1 MPTRRTSPRRT
12 VTRRSGLYERTPE
25 PTSDDDFDEPGDG
38 ILSAAAPWLA
48 VLAVVIAAGAIAFVV
63 FRPSGQDLTACRT
76 AAWAAIPD
84 PDNLPADWK
93 LASTDLNANGM
104 TISILGP
111 KPADSTTKQ
120 PAVYASITC
129 YGDAAA
135 TALAKDRAAATSAGS
150 KVTKRSANF
159 DAFDID
165 NPTTGTFTTL
175 FRVNGLVGQVADGG
189 SADPDDLA
197 VITKAVAAA
206 MGDETAAGTA
216 AGNPTDAATGSEEP
230 SPTDEESLV
239 PDATPVAPE
248 LEAKMPTSIGG
259 NPLSVISF
267 TADNFFTD
275 PASRAFIAEVRSLGI
290 DVAKLQVAEA
300 GDDSQT
306 VNLAAYGFRLPG
318 GDIAKLVPAIERTWL
333 SSGTA
338 GVKQSTVSLGGKP
351 FTKID
356 YGDGGAAYV
365 YRGADHVIVI
375 ETTDPAAAAEAAGE
389 IK

>member
-1 MPTRRTSPRRT
+1 MPPRRTSPRRT
-12 VTRRSGLYERTPE
+12 ATRRSGLYERPAE
-25 PTSDDDFDEPGDG
+25 PAFDDDIDEPGDG

-48 VLAVVIAAGAIAFVV
+48 VLAVVLAAAAIAFVV
-63 FRPSGQDLTACRT
+63 LRGPSTPDLTACRT

-84 PDNLPADWK
+84 PDNLPQDWK
-93 LASTDLNANGM
+93 LTSTDLNANGM

-111 KPADSTTKQ
+111 QPADSTTKP

-150 KVTKRSANF
+150 RVTKRSANF

-165 NPTTGTFTTL
+165 NPTTGTLTTL
-175 FRVNGLVGQVADGG
+175 FRVNGLVGQVASGG
-189 SADPDDLA
+189 ANPDDLA
-197 VITKAVAAA
+197 VITQAVAAA
-206 MGDETAAGTA
+206 MGDETAAGTGGA
-216 AGNPTDAATGSEEP
+216 NPTDAAAGSEEP
-230 SPTDEESLV
+230 LASDEGSLG
-239 PDATPVAPE
+239 PDPTPVAPE

-259 NPLSVISF
+259 NPLSVGSF

-275 PASRAFIAEVRSLGI
+275 PASRAFIAEVRTLGI
-290 DVAKLQVAEA
+290 DLAKLQVAEA
-300 GDDSQT
+300 GDASQT

-338 GVKQSTVSLGGKP
+338 GVKQSTVSLGGKT
-351 FTKID
+351 FSKID

-365 YRGADHVIVI
+365 YRGADFVIVL
-375 ETTDPAAAAEAAGE
+375 ETTDPAAAAEAAAE

>member
-12 VTRRSGLYERTPE
+12 ATRRSGLYERTPD
-25 PTSDDDFDEPGDG
+25 PAFDDDIDGPGNG

-48 VLAVVIAAGAIAFVV
+48 VLAVVLAAGAIAFVV
-63 FRPSGQDLTACRT
+63 LRGPSTPDLTACRT

-84 PDNLPADWK
+84 PDNLPPDWK
-93 LASTDLNANGM
+93 LTSTDLNANGM

-111 KPADSTTKQ
+111 QPADSTTKQ

-135 TALAKDRAAATSAGS
+135 TALAKDRAAATSAGAR
-150 KVTKRSANF
+150 VTKRSANF

-165 NPTTGTFTTL
+165 NPTTGTLTTL
-175 FRVNGLVGQVADGG
+175 FRVNGLVGQVASGG
-189 SADPDDLA
+189 ASPEDLA
-197 VITKAVAAA
+197 VITQAVAAA
-206 MGDETAAGTA
+206 MGDETASGTA
-216 AGNPTDAATGSEEP
+216 GVTSTDAATGSEEP
-230 SPTDEESLV
+230 LPTDEESLE
-239 PDATPVAPE
+239 PDPTPIAPE
-248 LEAKMPTSIGG
+248 LEAKMPTSISGS
-259 NPLSVISF
+259 PLSVDSF

-275 PASRAFIAEVRSLGI
+275 PASRAFIAEVRTLGI
-290 DVAKLQVAEA
+290 DLAKLQVAEA
-300 GDDSQT
+300 GDASQT

-338 GVKQSTVSLGGKP
+338 GVKQSSVSLGGKA

-365 YRGADHVIVI
+365 YRGADYVIVI
-375 ETTDPAAAAEAAGE
+375 ETTDPAAAAEAAAQ